1 MGRNSALFVK
11 IGPAV
16 AWQEAPPAE
25 RGEGDRK
32 WGEGRT
38 AAVTATVCC
47 YLGAILTPPVC

>member
-1 MGRNSALFVK
+1 MGRNSALFIK

-38 AAVTATVCC
+38 AAVTATVSC